1 MKHMEQRL
9 LEIVIPTGRAHR
21 VRDIAEEN
29 GYLDMWEEE
38 CVDDR
43 TLFRIL
49 TKGEQTELLLDD
61 LESHLSWI
69 DGFRVVILP
78 VEASL
83 PRPEEEEEKEE
94 KEGEEEV
101 DEEGREKKKAA
112 ARISREELYS
122 DVSAMTKVS
131 TSFIMLVILSAL
143 VATVG
148 LYSDSVAVIIGAMV
162 IAPFLGPNVAFSM
175 ATTLGDKRLAGWAGK
190 ANLTAIGLALAL
202 SIVIGYFLNV
212 DPTNFEIMSRTTV
225 GVGDIVLALSAG
237 TAGAISI
244 TVGVGT
250 ALVGVMVAV
259 ALLPG
264 LVAFGLLLGAG
275 YVDLAMGAMLL
286 FLINLIC
293 VNLSGVVVFLASGV
307 RPRIWWEAEQ
317 AKRSTWIAIGMW
329 TVMLMV
335 LVIAA
340 YFSQAW

>member
-9 LEIVIPTGRAHR
+9 LEIVIPTSRAHR

-49 TKGEQTELLLDD
+49 TKGDQTELLLDN

-69 DGFRVVILP
+69 DGFRIVILP

-83 PRPEEEEEKEE
+83 PRPEEEEEE

-101 DEEGREKKKAA
+101 DEEEREKKKKAA
-112 ARISREELYS
+112 TRISREELYS

-131 TSFIMLVILSAL
+131 TGFIMLVILSAL

-175 ATTLGDKRLAGWAGK
+175 ATTLGDKRLAGLAGK
-190 ANLTAIGLALAL
+190 ANLTAIGLALAF
-202 SIVIGYFLNV
+202 SIVIGLFLNV
-212 DPTNFEIMSRTTV
+212 DPTNFEISSRTTV
-225 GVGDIVLALSAG
+225 GVGDVVLALASG

>member
-1 MKHMEQRL
+1 MEQRL
-9 LEIVIPTGRAHR
+9 LEIVIPTSRAHR

-49 TKGEQTELLLDD
+49 TKGDQTELLLDD

-69 DGFRVVILP
+69 DGFRIVILP

-83 PRPEEEEEKEE
+83 PRPEEEEEE

-101 DEEGREKKKAA
+101 DEEEREKKKKAA
-112 ARISREELYS
+112 TRISREELYS

-131 TSFIMLVILSAL
+131 TGFIMLVILSAL

-175 ATTLGDKRLAGWAGK
+175 ATTLGDKRLAGLAGK
-190 ANLTAIGLALAL
+190 ANLTAIGLALAF
-202 SIVIGYFLNV
+202 SIVIGLFLNV
-212 DPTNFEIMSRTTV
+212 DPTNFEISSRTTV
-225 GVGDIVLALSAG
+225 GVGDVVLALASG

>member
-9 LEIVIPTGRAHR
+9 LEIVIPTSRAHR

-49 TKGEQTELLLDD
+49 TKGDQTELLLDD

-69 DGFRVVILP
+69 DGFRIVILP

-83 PRPEEEEEKEE
+83 PRPEEEEEE

-101 DEEGREKKKAA
+101 DEEEREKKKKAA
-112 ARISREELYS
+112 TRISREELYS

-131 TSFIMLVILSAL
+131 TGFIMLVILSAL

-175 ATTLGDKRLAGWAGK
+175 ATTLGDKRLAGLAGK
-190 ANLTAIGLALAL
+190 ANLTAIGLALAF
-202 SIVIGYFLNV
+202 SIVIGLFLNV
-212 DPTNFEIMSRTTV
+212 DPTNFEISSRTTV
-225 GVGDIVLALSAG
+225 GVGDVVLALASG